1 MRRVAVTIVIALSLL
16 AGVGTA
22 RAEMEVI
29 VNKSTQQMSV
39 VIDGSVRYI
48 WRISTGRDAYG
59 TPNGTFAP
67 ERLERIWFSRRYYN
81 SPMPYAIFFHNG
93 YAIHGSYAIDRLG
106 GPASH
111 GCVRLHPEH
120 AAILYDLVQR
130 EGPDNTR
137 IVITG
142 APGPNFGA
150 PPAANFGAPPA
161 ANFGAPPAA
170 NFGAPPAPN
179 FRAAPAADFGGP
191 PPPDFGPAPP
201 PNVRPA
207 APSPVGPRPYRN
219 LNELIESLQEQC
231 KLKTGAGTGSRPDP
245 TCVPYRS
252 TGELADSHP
261 KPAPAAASPPTPAN
275 DPPADSAQPH
285 AGYRL
290 LPKSYWTGAA
300 WRWRLGLE

>member
-1 MRRVAVTIVIALSLL
+1 MRRLAVTIVIAFSLL

-22 RAEMEVI
+22 RAEMDVI

-39 VIDGSVRYI
+39 VMDGSVRYI
-48 WRISTGRDAYG
+48 WNISTGRDAYS

-142 APGPNFGA
+142 APAPNFGSA
-150 PPAANFGAPPA
+150 PPANSG
-161 ANFGAPPAA
+161 
-170 NFGAPPAPN
+170 PAP
-179 FRAAPAADFGGP
+179 A
-191 PPPDFGPAPP
+191 PDFGPAPP
-201 PNVRPA
+201 PNFRPA
-207 APSPVGPRPYRN
+207 PPPNGGPRPYRN
-219 LNELIESLQEQC
+219 LNDLIESLQEQC
-231 KLKTGAGTGSRPDP
+231 NAKTGAGTGNRPNP
-245 TCVPYRS
+245 ACVPYRA
-252 TGELADSHP
+252 TGEVTDSHP
-261 KPAPAAASPPTPAN
+261 KPAPAPTSPPPAAA

-285 AGYRL
+285 TGYRL
-290 LPKSYWTGAA
+290 LPKSYWSGAA